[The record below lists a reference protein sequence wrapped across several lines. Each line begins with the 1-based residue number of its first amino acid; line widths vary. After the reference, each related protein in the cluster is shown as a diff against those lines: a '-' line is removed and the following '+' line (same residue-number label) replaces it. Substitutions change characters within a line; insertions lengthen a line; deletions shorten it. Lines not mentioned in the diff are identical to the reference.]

1 MTRRQT
7 RRRAWIALALAAC
20 PGVALADRYYVG
32 PANGNWNTSANWSA
46 TPGGP
51 GGAGVPDLD
60 AFTYLRHNDAI
71 DRNIL
76 LNVSTPV
83 LGRLRIGNTSTG
95 LTTLTQSSNFSISST
110 AEFLGS
116 NSINFN
122 SSGVHTQSAG
132 LNTITWLLSLGD
144 DAGGGTG
151 TYNLS
156 GTGSMIL
163 NASAASPPAGTI
175 AGLFVG
181 NNENGVFNQNGGTV
195 TLGSNATAVP
205 MFVGYNGNGVGLGTG
220 AGTYNL
226 NAGSLTVNGEERI
239 GVHGS
244 GTFVQ
249 SGGRH
254 ALGKISTVVH
264 NLTVGSFTG
273 STGYYE
279 LDAGTLAVSSEEYIG
294 LSGAGSFLQTG
305 GSNEISD
312 IMLVTAGDP
321 ASTGT
326 YQMDGG
332 SVIAVNGEIVGGGG
346 AATFKPDRRE
356 QQHWSI
362 RHRLFGGRT
371 SGRRHLPVEWNR
383 LAQLAD

>member
-7 RRRAWIALALAAC
+7 RRRSVDRSCAGGVSGRGSGRSLLRR
-20 PGVALADRYYVG
+20 PGQRKLEHLRQLERNAGRAR
-32 PANGNWNTSANWSA
+32 
-46 TPGGP
+46 
-51 GGAGVPDLD
+51 GAGVPDLD

-95 LTTLTQSSNFSISST
+95 LTTLTQSSNFSLSST

-163 NASAASPPAGTI
+163 NASAASPPAGTV

-205 MFVGYNGNGVGLGTG
+205 MFVGYNGNGVGLGT
-220 AGTYNL
+220 AR
-226 NAGSLTVNGEERI
+226 ER
-239 GVHGS
+239 
-244 GTFVQ
+244 T
-249 SGGRH
+249 
-254 ALGKISTVVH
+254 T
-264 NLTVGSFTG
+264 
-273 STGYYE
+273 
-279 LDAGTLAVSSEEYIG
+279 
-294 LSGAGSFLQTG
+294 
-305 GSNEISD
+305 
-312 IMLVTAGDP
+312 
-321 ASTGT
+321 
-326 YQMDGG
+326 
-332 SVIAVNGEIVGGGG
+332 
-346 AATFKPDRRE
+346 
-356 QQHWSI
+356 
-362 RHRLFGGRT
+362 
-371 SGRRHLPVEWNR
+371 
-383 LAQLAD
+383 